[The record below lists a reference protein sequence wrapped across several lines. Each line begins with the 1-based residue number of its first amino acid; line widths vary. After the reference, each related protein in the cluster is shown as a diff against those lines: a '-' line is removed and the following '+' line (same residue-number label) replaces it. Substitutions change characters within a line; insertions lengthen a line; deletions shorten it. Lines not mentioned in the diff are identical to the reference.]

1 MYFFD
6 PELEQAALKAYF
18 EDPVTEDSDIQDLNE
33 EY

>member
-18 EDPVTEDSDIQDLNE
+18 DDPLTEDSDIEDSDE
-33 EY
+33 DY